1 MKTKKTIQ
9 NRLLKSGTSSPM
21 KQRTLKNAIHCSGTA
36 LHSGAQISMT
46 LHPAKPG
53 SGIVFQRSDLSA
65 RGAPIPAHWR
75 RVAETRLCTK
85 LSNDEGASVSTVEH
99 LMAALAGCGIDNVLV
114 EINGGEVPVM
124 DGSAAP
130 FVFLI
135 ECSGIV
141 EQNAPRNLIRILKPV
156 SVVEEGSK
164 ASLAP
169 ADIFSLHCEID
180 FESDAVAHQAY
191 DFQMVNGNFKSEI
204 SRARTFG
211 FLHEV
216 DHLRANGLALGG
228 SLDNAVV
235 VSGDQILNEDGLRY
249 DDEFVRHK
257 ILDTIGDLYLAGGQI
272 IGHFEGIHSGHAL
285 NRLLLET
292 LFADEDAWCLDGMKA
307 GTTPSTVTP
316 ASVEWQKDPGLLA
329 TA

>member
-1 MKTKKTIQ
+1 MHFLDGTEIGQDGTLHVA
-9 NRLLKSGTSSPM
+9 RRAMALKQGAAPLT
-21 KQRTLKNAIHCSGTA
+21 CSGKRIGLVFFNNSLRTRMSMCA
-36 LHSGAQISMT
+36 AAQGVGIQPLVLS
-46 LHPAKPG
+46 PG
-53 SGIVFQRSDLSA
+53 SDAWSLEF
-65 RGAPIPAHWR
+65 
-75 RVAETRLCTK
+75 
-85 LSNDEGASVSTVEH
+85 DEGA
-99 LMAALAGCGIDNVLV
+99 
-114 EINGGEVPVM
+114 VM

-135 ECSGIV
+135 ECAGIV
-141 EQNAPRNLIRILKPV
+141 EQDAPRNLIRILKPV
-156 SVVEEGSK
+156 SVVEEGRR
-164 ASLAP
+164 ASLTP
-169 ADIFSLHCEID
+169 ADIFSIHCEID
-180 FESDAVAHQAY
+180 FKSNAVAHQSY

-257 ILDTIGDLYLAGGQI
+257 VLDTIGDLYLAGGQI

-292 LFADEDAWCLDGMKA
+292 LFADEEAWCLNGMA
-307 GTTPSTVTP
+307 PGTAPSHATP
-316 ASVEWQKDPGLLA
+316 ASIGWRNDSRLLA